1 MEWGYFSNPNECV
14 TNQTVI
20 SNTMTMLVSSPSG
33 VWGTAPAEIEFG
45 AFQPSNMTSGG
56 KNFNYFFKSTD
67 QVTSMQFKL

>member
-45 AFQPSNMTSGG
+45 AF
-56 KNFNYFFKSTD
+56 
-67 QVTSMQFKL
+67 